1 MNETLK
7 EILDSLPRISEYVFC
22 YKATGKPYG
31 YRRKM
36 ILRACKKARVREFA
50 FHALRHYGASQL
62 ANSGVP
68 IPDIQAL
75 LGHQRSTTT
84 DIYLQSISP
93 NLRKAMDNLD
103 IDSPIKL
110 TH

>member
-1 MNETLK
+1 M
-7 EILDSLPRISEYVFC
+7 
-22 YKATGKPYG
+22 
-31 YRRKM
+31 
-36 ILRACKKARVREFA
+36 RACKKAKVRVFT
-50 FHALRHYGASQL
+50 FHALRHYGASRL